1 MENQELF
8 FKFVEYLK
16 QTIKE
21 KYSIWDKDRIKYIND
36 QKNKRKLILLELS
49 FFNYTDPLNTIDNN
63 YLNEKYN
70 SNLLTNEL
78 NDIGVMLNE
87 DSKEEIL
94 KKCEVKE
101 RILKI
106 IDFYL
111 TFVIEKNFDYLS
123 KYKHIK

>member
-49 FFNYTDPLNTIDNN
+49 FFNN